1 MPHHTLTFGRSSSP
15 HYAAATALAA
25 QIPGTTVTGGATA

>member
-1 MPHHTLTFGRSSSP
+1 MPHYTLTFGRSSSP

-25 QIPGTTVTGGATA
+25 QIPGTTVRGGATA